1 VRVLIAQAR
10 FLLGGTESYAVTVA
24 EQLERLGHP
33 TRIHAATASEVG
45 RELVDSR
52 GLRLTVG
59 PPAGQA
65 DADDFDAVIA
75 QDAASAYALAARR
88 PDLPQVFVTHGFAP
102 IERPATA
109 LDPMPKVVVL
119 NGRTEARAMAL
130 AGRPTLVRLR
140 QPIDI
145 ERFRPP
151 GETRAVARRVLVL
164 SNYLPADRLRML
176 EEVCDELDLEVSR
189 IGDGAGPTIDPRPSI
204 RDADIVVG
212 YGRSVLEGMAMGRAG
227 YVWDR
232 AGGDGWVTPETYAA
246 YEADGFSGNATDA
259 VIDRERLRA
268 DLAAYRPELGML
280 AFDLV
285 RGSHSSAKHT
295 ETLVGLLEGAGAP
308 VASDRHETISLL
320 ARAEARAAA
329 RADGAEYE
337 TRRVLRAHDWQRDRA
352 DAAEAARDAE
362 RAERE
367 EELARLE
374 EERARRQVAEAK
386 LAEVLGSRSWRLLAP
401 LRRLGARLR
410 RSGA

>member
-1 VRVLIAQAR
+1 MRVLITQAQ

-33 TRIHAATASEVG
+33 TRIHAGRASELG
-45 RELVDSR
+45 RELVASR

-59 PPAGQA
+59 PPVEGT

-75 QDAASAYALAARR
+75 QDGASAYALAARR
-88 PDLPQVFVTHGFAP
+88 PDLPQVFVTHGLAP
-102 IERPATA
+102 FERPATA
-109 LDPMPKVVVL
+109 LDPLPRVVVL
-119 NGRTEARAMAL
+119 NDRIQGRAKAL
-130 AGRPTLVRLR
+130 GGRPPLVRLR

-145 ERFRPP
+145 ERFRPH
-151 GETRAVARRVLVL
+151 GETSPEARRVLVL
-164 SNYLPADRLRML
+164 SNYLPADRMRML
-176 EEVCDELDLEVSR
+176 EEVCDELGLEVSR
-189 IGDGAGPTIDPRPSI
+189 IGDGAGPTIDPRLAL
-204 RDADIVVG
+204 RAADIVVG

-259 VIDRERLRA
+259 VIDRERLRT
-268 DLAAYRPELGML
+268 DFAAYRPELGML

-285 RGSHSSAKHT
+285 RGNHSAAKHT
-295 ETLVGLLEGAGAP
+295 ESLVELLDGAAAP
-308 VASDRHETISLL
+308 RPSDRYETISLL
-320 ARAEARAAA
+320 TRAETRAAA
-329 RADGAEYE
+329 RADGAENE
-337 TRRVLRAHDWQRDRA
+337 TRQVLRERDWQRDRA

-362 RAERE
+362 RAGR
-367 EELARLE
+367 E
-374 EERARRQVAEAK
+374 EERARREATEAK

-410 RSGA
+410 GAPS

>member
-1 VRVLIAQAR
+1 MRVLIAQAQ

-33 TRIHAATASEVG
+33 TRIHAARASEIG
-45 RELVDSR
+45 RELVASR

-59 PPAGQA
+59 SPAGQA
-65 DADDFDAVIA
+65 EADDFDAAIV

-102 IERPATA
+102 FERPATA

-119 NGRTEARAMAL
+119 NDRAKARAEAL
-130 AGRPTLVRLR
+130 EGRPPLVRLY

-145 ERFRPP
+145 ERFRPH
-151 GETRAVARRVLVL
+151 ETRQEARRVLVL
-164 SNYLPADRLRML
+164 SNYLPVDRMRLL
-176 EEVCDELDLEVSR
+176 EEVCDELGLEVGR
-189 IGDGAGPTIDPRPSI
+189 IGDGAGPTIDPRPAI
-204 RDADIVVG
+204 GQADIVVG

-232 AGGDGWVTPETYAA
+232 AGGDGWVTPETYPV
-246 YEADGFSGNATDA
+246 YEADGFNGNSTDA

-285 RGSHSSAKHT
+285 RANHSAARHT
-295 ETLVGLLEGAGAP
+295 ETLVELLEGAGAP
-308 VASDRHETISLL
+308 APSDRHETISLL

-329 RADGAEYE
+329 RADGVEYE
-337 TRRVLRAHDWQRDRA
+337 NRRILREHDWQRDRA
-352 DAAEAARDAE
+352 EAAEAAREEE
-362 RAERE
+362 RAGR
-367 EELARLE
+367 E
-374 EERARRQVAEAK
+374 EERARREAAEAT
-386 LAEVLGSRSWRLLAP
+386 LAEVLGSTSWRAFAP
-401 LRRLGARLR
+401 LRRLRARSRRLR
-410 RSGA
+410 S